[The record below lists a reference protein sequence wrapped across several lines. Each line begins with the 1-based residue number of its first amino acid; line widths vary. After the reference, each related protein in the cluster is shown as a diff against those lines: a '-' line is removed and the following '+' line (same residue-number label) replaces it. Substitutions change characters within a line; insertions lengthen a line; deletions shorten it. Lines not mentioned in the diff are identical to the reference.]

1 METNNCIS
9 CGKNFHSLR
18 KSVKKSSISAKLVR
32 IDRTVKNVVEQDLG
46 VHFTPDQKN
55 ERFLYQSCIWTIS
68 NYAKPHKASNEA
80 LVKLKKTA
88 QGPTYLAKKLR
99 SPVPTPRKLKKN
111 DSLFSLKGNYIICL
125 INILSILFYICI
137 INLLCFILSDLF
149 KWLVMKNLFQI
160 KITTICS

>member
-1 METNNCIS
+1 MHKLW
-9 CGKNFHSLR
+9 KNFHSLR
-18 KSVKKSSISAKLVR
+18 KPVKKSSISAKLVR

-55 ERFLYQSCIWTIS
+55 KRFLYQSCIWTIS

-80 LVKLKKTA
+80 LVKLKKNSTGA
-88 QGPTYLAKKLR
+88 HLPSQKAKK
-99 SPVPTPRKLKKN
+99 SSANPKKVKKN
-111 DSLFSLKGNYIICL
+111 ESLFSLKGNYIIWL

>member
-18 KSVKKSSISAKLVR
+18 KPVKKTSISAKLVR
-32 IDRTVKNVVEQDLG
+32 IDRTVKDVLEQDLG

-55 ERFLYQSCIWTIS
+55 KRFLYQSCIWTIS

-80 LVKLKKTA
+80 LVKLKETA

-99 SPVPTPRKLKKN
+99 SPVPTPRKLKKMRVY
-111 DSLFSLKGNYIICL
+111 SPLKVII
-125 INILSILFYICI
+125 
-137 INLLCFILSDLF
+137 
-149 KWLVMKNLFQI
+149 
-160 KITTICS
+160 

>member
-68 NYAKPHKASNEA
+68 NYAKSHKASNEA
-80 LVKLKKTA
+80 LVKLKKNSTGA
-88 QGPTYLAKKLR
+88 HLPSQKAKKSSANPKKATKMR
-99 SPVPTPRKLKKN
+99 VYSPLKV
-111 DSLFSLKGNYIICL
+111 II
-125 INILSILFYICI
+125 
-137 INLLCFILSDLF
+137 
-149 KWLVMKNLFQI
+149 
-160 KITTICS
+160 